1 MSAPAQPQPQPRF
14 GQCLNPDA
22 EDFFGTEYDHDW
34 WLIDAARIAREAA
47 WHELDPQHV
56 EHLLGELANL
66 QALIQREEVLDAL
79 DPPF

>member
-1 MSAPAQPQPQPRF
+1 MSMQPQPQTAP
-14 GQCLNPDA
+14 CLDPVADA
-22 EDFFGTEYDHDW
+22 FFGTEYDHDW
-34 WLIDAARIAREAA
+34 WLVDAARIARESA

-66 QALIQREEVLDAL
+66 HALIQREETRNAL